1 MERYLGIA
9 AVLIVCLSK
18 TAGAQVYIHRKT
30 SGQMRPF
37 RLAVGGLALWALSA
51 VTFFVPLH
59 PLIHTLA
66 LSAGVTLYSILM
78 RAGSLRTQI
87 VHGALSGALLA
98 ASDWAALCMAAGIR
112 WTLQQTPLIS
122 IQAQTIA
129 GLLYLYLLY
138 ALCLRR
144 EDLRPFSMLIVTAPL
159 INTLIIGALMRLSVS
174 VSYTVFAE
182 LLLVT
187 IALYAT
193 NVFILTL
200 YRRFAQ
206 SNRKVMEQERILA
219 HAAVEREYIR
229 EVEAANDRMRGFRHD
244 MLNHVQ
250 VILGYLQQRRY
261 EQIRRYLE
269 EISGNLASVNV
280 RARTGNPTVDALL
293 GCKLAAAHRQGID
306 FEYAVAIPEA
316 LPLPATDLSCVLGNL
331 LDNALE
337 ACRAITDPDAGKSVD
352 LMMDIH
358 EGCLSICVRNT
369 APHDPTR
376 SSGAFVSRKGK
387 GHGIGLRNIRYI
399 VRKYAGSLTL
409 QPQEDMFFAL
419 VMLPIVAKADCATR
433 PKDAAAPQN
442 VSAEIR

>member
-1 MERYLGIA
+1 
-9 AVLIVCLSK
+9 
-18 TAGAQVYIHRKT
+18 
-30 SGQMRPF
+30 
-37 RLAVGGLALWALSA
+37 
-51 VTFFVPLH
+51 
-59 PLIHTLA
+59 
-66 LSAGVTLYSILM
+66 M

-98 ASDWAALCMAAGIR
+98 ASDWAALCMAAGIG

-129 GLLYLYLLY
+129 GVLYLYMLY

-144 EDLRPFSMLIVTAPL
+144 EDMRPFPMLIVTAPL

-187 IALYAT
+187 IAFYAT

-200 YRRFAQ
+200 YHRFAQ
-206 SNRKVMEQERILA
+206 SNRKVMEQERTLA

-229 EVEAANDRMRGFRHD
+229 EVEAANDRIRGFRHD

-269 EISGNLASVNV
+269 ELSGSLTSANV
-280 RARTGNPTVDALL
+280 RAHTGNPTVDALL
-293 GCKLAAAHRQGID
+293 GCKLAAAYRQGID

-316 LPLPATDLSCVLGNL
+316 LSLSATDLSCLLGNL

-337 ACRAITDPDAGKSVD
+337 ACQAITDPEAGKSVD

-358 EGCLSICVRNT
+358 EGCLSISVRNT

-387 GHGIGLRNIRYI
+387 GHGIGLRNIRQI
-399 VRKYAGSLTL
+399 VEKYRGTLTL
-409 QPQEDMFFAL
+409 QPGADMFFAL
-419 VMLPIVAKADCATR
+419 VMLPIVARTDCATR
-433 PKDAAAPQN
+433 PKEAARQ
-442 VSAEIR
+442 

>member
-1 MERYLGIA
+1 MNHYLGIA
-9 AVLIVCLSK
+9 AVLILCLSK
-18 TAGAQVYIHRKT
+18 TAGAQLYIHRKT
-30 SGQMRPF
+30 NGQMRPF
-37 RLAVGGLALWALSA
+37 RLAIGGLALWALSA
-51 VTFFVPLH
+51 VTFFAPLH
-59 PLIHTLA
+59 PLIHALA

-98 ASDWAALCMAAGIR
+98 ASDWAALCMAAGIG

-129 GLLYLYLLY
+129 GVLYLYMLY

-144 EDLRPFSMLIVTAPL
+144 EDMRPFPMLIVTAPL

-187 IALYAT
+187 IAFYAT

-200 YRRFAQ
+200 YHRFAQ
-206 SNRKVMEQERILA
+206 SNRKVMEQERTLA

-229 EVEAANDRMRGFRHD
+229 EVEAANDRISSFRHD

-269 EISGNLASVNV
+269 ELSGSLTSTNV
-280 RARTGNPTVDALL
+280 RAHTGNPTVDALL
-293 GCKLAAAHRQGID
+293 GCKLAAAYRQGID

-316 LPLPATDLSCVLGNL
+316 LSLSATDLSCLLGNL

-337 ACRAITDPDAGKSVD
+337 ACQAITDPEAGKSVD

-358 EGCLSICVRNT
+358 EGCLSISVRNT

-387 GHGIGLRNIRYI
+387 GHGIGLRNIRQI
-399 VRKYAGSLTL
+399 VEKYRGTLTL
-409 QPQEDMFFAL
+409 QPGADMFFAL
-419 VMLPIVAKADCATR
+419 VMLPIVARTDCATR
-433 PKDAAAPQN
+433 PKEAARQ
-442 VSAEIR
+442 